1 MSGAPS
7 PSPAPSPA
15 LAMIRTL
22 VGGGVVCG
30 FLIVVAYEATLP
42 IIQQNRV
49 EARQAAV
56 FEVLPGATT
65 TATFQL
71 QADGELKAVSDD
83 TTTGDLVFA
92 GYDAQGALV
101 GAALEA
107 QGMGY
112 QDTIRLIYGYSFDKD
127 AIIGIKVLESR
138 ETPGLGTRVETD
150 PTYQA
155 NFEALDVSV
164 DGSGK
169 ALANPIQ
176 AVGAGKKEHP
186 WQVDCITGA
195 TITSKAIANMLG
207 ASAERW
213 MPVIAA
219 RPEALARPEGTDV
232 Q

>member
-1 MSGAPS
+1 MS
-7 PSPAPSPA
+7 APSPA
-15 LAMIRTL
+15 LAMTRTL
-22 VGGGVVCG
+22 VGAGVVCG
-30 FLIVVAYEATLP
+30 FLIVVAYELTAP
-42 IIQQNRV
+42 IIQENRI

-56 FEVLPGATT
+56 FEVLPGAVA

-71 QADGELKAVSDD
+71 QADGSLQAVPDE
-83 TTTGDLVFA
+83 TTAGDLVFA
-92 GYDAQGALV
+92 GYDAQGGLV

-150 PTYQA
+150 PVYQA
-155 NFEALDVSV
+155 NFDALDVSL
-164 DGSGK
+164 DAAGQ
-169 ALANPIQ
+169 ALANPIE
-176 AVGAGKKEHP
+176 AVGAGKKQHP

-195 TITSKAIANMLG
+195 TISSKAIANMLG
-207 ASAERW
+207 TSAAKW
-213 MPVIAA
+213 MPAIAA
-219 RPEALARPEGTDV
+219 RPEALARPEGAHV